1 MTTETVVFAV
11 VVLVRFLLPLAIPRF
26 PLPAILACLVVDGV
40 DQTVFQLFGFD
51 PPGYQGYDKAMD
63 VYYLAIAFL
72 ASMRNWTSSAAADIA
87 RFLFLYRMVGVVA
100 FELAQWRPLL
110 LLFPNTFECF
120 FIAYELVR
128 TRWDPRRLDRRAWLV
143 VAAAIWVVVKLPQEY
158 WLHIA
163 QLDLTRSIANVA
175 WFGPVLALALVGL
188 ALAVWFVGRPRMR
201 PVDHALRWEAGP
213 LPEAMDTAAE
223 RDAWILDRYRVVSW
237 ATLEKVLLVGLLC
250 VIYGQILPGLDA
262 SPTEVVVFTGAY
274 VLLNAAITL
283 VVVRRVGSR
292 EGVLAAFGLRLALNV
307 VAVLVVRSIIGAG
320 SIPLWGALFFL
331 TLLALL
337 VTLHDRW
344 APVAA
349 VRREED
355 GATARPPA

>member
-1 MTTETVVFAV
+1 MSTEMLVFGV
-11 VVLVRFLLPLAIPRF
+11 VVLVRFLLPLAIPRW

-40 DQTVFQLFGFD
+40 DQTVFQTFGFD

-72 ASMRNWTSSAAADIA
+72 ASMRNWTRSAAADIA

-100 FELAQWRPLL
+100 FELTEWRPLL
-110 LLFPNTFECF
+110 LIFPNTFEYF

-128 TRWDPRRLDRRAWLV
+128 TRWDPRRFDRRWWIV
-143 VAAAIWVVVKLPQEY
+143 VAALVWVVVKLPQEY
-158 WLHIA
+158 WIHIA
-163 QLDLTRSIANVA
+163 RLDLTDTIADVPWFAPALVA
-175 WFGPVLALALVGL
+175 ALLALGA
-188 ALAVWFVGRPRMR
+188 AYWFAVRPRLL
-201 PVDHALRWEAGP
+201 PVDHGWRWTADP
-213 LPEAMDTAAE
+213 APEAMDTAAE
-223 RDAWILDRYRVVSW
+223 RDAWMLAHYRVWSW
-237 ATLEKVLLVGLLC
+237 PTLEKVLLVGLLC

-262 SPTEVVVFTGAY
+262 SPLEVLAFTGTY
-274 VLLNAAITL
+274 VLLNAAIGL
-283 VVVRRVGSR
+283 ALVRRIGSR
-292 EGVLAAFGLRLALNV
+292 EGVVAAFGLRLGLNV
-307 VAVLVVRSIIGAG
+307 VAVVVARMVLGTGA
-320 SIPLWGALFFL
+320 IPLWGTLFFL

-355 GATARPPA
+355 EAAPAPA